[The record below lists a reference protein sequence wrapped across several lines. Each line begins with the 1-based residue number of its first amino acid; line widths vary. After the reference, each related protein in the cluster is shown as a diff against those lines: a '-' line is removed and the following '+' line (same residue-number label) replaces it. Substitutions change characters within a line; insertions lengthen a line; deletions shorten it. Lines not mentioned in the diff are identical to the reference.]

1 MAPSYTAQDNVLFL
15 PPARLPS
22 PPPPDFAID
31 GCRRT
36 GQTRIR
42 DRWFGLPA
50 VEEKVIYE
58 CGEARWHRIRPPY
71 HPISPLCGAVYLA
84 FPIVWVA
91 AGLGLW
97 WLL

>member
-1 MAPSYTAQDNVLFL
+1 MAPSYAPQNNVISL
-15 PPARLPS
+15 PRRYGCS
-22 PPPPDFAID
+22 PPPDFAAD
-31 GCRRT
+31 GSCRT

-42 DRWFGLPA
+42 DRWFGIPA

-58 CGEARWHRIRPPY
+58 CGKVRWHRIRPPDR
-71 HPISPLCGAVYLA
+71 PISPLCAATYLS
-84 FPIVWVA
+84 FLVVWVA